1 MHCLPSCDYFTLRL
15 IFCQGTDMWVI
26 RFLESY
32 PHISLVIVS
41 SLALSAR
48 THPHLP
54 TIEPQVGPCTF
65 LNYVQRSNIIPRLCA
80 VFCWYQSI
88 QQPFDHLM
96 TLRPF
101 GSASA
106 ALNVWLSHIGFP
118 TLLGG
123 LVSLPAHRTSFRVSP
138 HSCPL
143 SPL

>member
-1 MHCLPSCDYFTLRL
+1 MFTLPL
-15 IFCQGTDMWVI
+15 KASMWI
-26 RFLESY
+26 TRFLK
-32 PHISLVIVS
+32 
-41 SLALSAR
+41 
-48 THPHLP
+48 THPHSSLY
-54 TIEPQVGPCTF
+54 TVTSYTSLIGANSSVCLRIKPQLGLCTF